1 MIETILNK
9 KIELKPHTPKSDECT
24 CPICQGIG
32 YVLAD
37 EKYLNQCHNCYG
49 RGVVPK
55 CKYCG
60 EPMIKKRHCYPFECD
75 NEDCIEKEKLER
87 EEKIKQDEINRYNKA
102 TKYTFETCPKEYIG
116 MLYSEEYGYN
126 EGYFTDIDEL
136 EDYCDSEDIEIP
148 KYVYGT
154 YKQEFSLGDASDLIN
169 DKLEESFED
178 SYTYIV
184 DDDIKE
190 LQKAFDKFDS
200 EYKDALATYYQNRN
214 VVIEL

>member
-1 MIETILNK
+1 MNETILNK
-9 KIELKPHTPKSDECT
+9 KIELKPRTPKSDECT
-24 CPICQGIG
+24 CSTCQGIG
-32 YVLAD
+32 YVLVD

-60 EPMIKKRHCYPFECD
+60 EPMTKKENYCIFKCY
-75 NEDCIEKEKLER
+75 NEDCIEKEKLET

-102 TKYTFETCPKEYIG
+102 TKYTFETCPKEYMG

-136 EDYCDSEDIEIP
+136 EDWCDGEGIEML

-154 YKQEFSLGDASDLIN
+154 YKRCFTLGDASDFID

-178 SYTYIV
+178 AYTYIAKS
-184 DDDIKE
+184 DIIE

-200 EYKDALATYYQNRN
+200 KYKNTLATYYQNRN